1 MSNHDETYNQE
12 TILNVRG
19 VLARHRLVE
28 ELVKKQNL
36 VELQRRWINSM
47 RWQSRKCWKFFRTKI
62 DKLSGI

>member
-36 VELQRRWINSM
+36 VELQRLWDQLDALAIAQMLEIFSLEDR
-47 RWQSRKCWKFFRTKI
+47 Q
-62 DKLSGI
+62 LSGI